1 MSKKVV
7 SNFPQ
12 KVYNLCSQI
21 PKGYV
26 STYKYIAEF
35 LNSSPRAVGQA
46 LKNNPSS
53 PIIPCH
59 RVIASNYFIGGF
71 WGEWGIGNKIEDKK
85 KKLAE
90 EKVFFNEKGYLLR
103 NLRAALV
110 FKDFHC

>member
-12 KVYNLCSQI
+12 KVYNLCLQI

-35 LNSSPRAVGQA
+35 LNVSPRAVGQA

-71 WGEWGIGNKIEDKK
+71 WGEWGIGKEIEDKK

-90 EKVFFNEKGYLLR
+90 EKVFFNEKGYLLK
-103 NLRAALV
+103 NLRATLL

>member
-7 SNFPQ
+7 SDFPQ

-71 WGEWGIGNKIEDKK
+71 WGE
-85 KKLAE
+85 
-90 EKVFFNEKGYLLR
+90 
-103 NLRAALV
+103 
-110 FKDFHC
+110 